1 MVNGVAFQG
10 TRQTDLVT
18 QGALSFARLPWANF
32 RGPFG
37 GENVARSGDRRQR
50 EIHSEPFRV
59 ISSRLTV

>member
-37 GENVARSGDRRQR
+37 AKTWHGQETGRNGGFIPSRSA
-50 EIHSEPFRV
+50 SFLRV
-59 ISSRLTV
+59 